1 MPVLSAFRV
10 RILLRLSSSCP
21 HLQETREVNFG
32 TLETKDH
39 HNNLRFGRAEFPM
52 GDAKPSPIKRAV
64 PEQVKGGGNMNKTMG
79 DLILVVIQSIAIASF
94 AGLAF
99 YCLLTW
105 VT

>member
-1 MPVLSAFRV
+1 M
-10 RILLRLSSSCP
+10 
-21 HLQETREVNFG
+21 NFG
-32 TLETKDH
+32 TLQTTDH

-52 GDAKPSPIKRAV
+52 GDAKPSPIKWAA
-64 PEQVKGGGNMNKTMG
+64 PEEAKGGGKVNITMG